1 MTRSSSHIW
10 TSDIVIGAAIAL
22 IGVVA
27 VLVRLNLLIV
37 QWRVELPSTVVHL
50 WPLLLIGAG
59 ILLLFDEED
68 PGRVQEQR
76 YFRGGER

>member
-10 TSDIVIGAAIAL
+10 TSDIVIGAAIAV

-68 PGRVQEQR
+68 SGRVQEQR